1 MLAIRHALYSLL
13 AHGPRRVLSE
23 YRNAGPR
30 AKGHRDLT
38 ITRIPIVALVMSDED
53 RKVLSHISDH
63 EPVEIHFAE
72 SRVEAWDVL
81 NRLNSPLILYDRDWP
96 DAEWR
101 TTVQTFA
108 ASPHRSCVILA
119 SRVADDYLWQELI
132 RCGGYDLGRQTVSG
146 RRCCPRTQI
155 GFVLLEKRK
164 GSGETIG
171 GGECGCLS
179 G

>member
-1 MLAIRHALYSLL
+1 MLTIRHALYSFL
-13 AHGPRRVLSE
+13 AHAPRRVLSE
-23 YRNAGPR
+23 HRNASRR
-30 AKGHRDLT
+30 AKDHSNLT

-108 ASPHRSCVILA
+108 ASPHRSCVILGLSGSGRLPLARAHTLRWIRPA
-119 SRVADDYLWQELI
+119 S
-132 RCGGYDLGRQTVSG
+132 QTVSG
-146 RRCCPRTQI
+146 RRRGQGSQV
-155 GFVLLEKRK
+155 GFVLLEKFK
-164 GSGETIG
+164 GCCNAIG
-171 GGECGCLS
+171 GELVAV
-179 G
+179 